1 MPKRSVTIRMEE
13 SDYEQLEAIAREQ
26 RQMTG
31 DKTGV
36 SDVIREAVAKY
47 IENQIDSGSRN
58 D

>member
-36 SDVIREAVAKY
+36 SDVIREAVEKY